1 MCGSN
6 NEQCSLLRVH
16 GALTAVAILFSS
28 NYIISK
34 WAMNAF
40 SPMTFAYLRVVGAAI
55 VLSALAPPS
64 RAPGSREPSPRLR
77 GEGRVRGDLGRITL
91 YSILGVAL
99 NQSLF
104 LAGLSL
110 TSAHVAAILITS
122 VPLFALAAAMVL
134 GHERGTPAK
143 IGGIALAAI
152 GALLVVGAEGFAG
165 ALRSLIGDL
174 LILTNSLCFALYL
187 VLSKP
192 MMSRVSAR
200 QMITWMFGIASALML
215 PIAAASLAHENWRAI
230 PQRAW
235 IALAA
240 VIAGP
245 TVAAYLLNAW
255 ALAHADSSLVAA
267 YTYLQP
273 VITTVLAAIFLGER
287 IRAVAIVAGVLIFTG
302 VYLAGGARKL

>member
-1 MCGSN
+1 MFGSS
-6 NEQCSLLRVH
+6 NEQRSLLRVH

-34 WAMNAF
+34 LAMNTF
-40 SPMTFAYLRVVGAAI
+40 SPMSFAYLRVVGAAI
-55 VLSALAPPS
+55 VLAAIG
-64 RAPGSREPSPRLR
+64 RFA
-77 GEGRVRGDLGRITL
+77 GEGAGAPLKGDLGKVTL

-143 IGGIALAAI
+143 IGGIALAAT

-215 PIAAASLAHENWRAI
+215 PLAAASLAHENWRAI
-230 PQRAW
+230 SERAW

-287 IRAVAIVAGVLIFTG
+287 IRAVAIVAGVLIFAG

>member
-1 MCGSN
+1 MCGSS
-6 NEQCSLLRVH
+6 NEQHSLLRVH

-34 WAMNAF
+34 LAMNSF

-55 VLSALAPPS
+55 VLSALTA
-64 RAPGSREPSPRLR
+64 REPSPRLR

-143 IGGIALAAI
+143 IGGIALAAF

-174 LILTNSLCFALYL
+174 LILANSLCFALYL

-200 QMITWMFGIASALML
+200 QMITWMFGIASVLML
-215 PIAAASLAHENWRAI
+215 PLAAASLAHENWRGI
-230 PQRAW
+230 PERAW

-287 IRAVAIVAGVLIFTG
+287 IRAVAIVAGVLIFAG

>member
-1 MCGSN
+1 MCGSS
-6 NEQCSLLRVH
+6 NEQRSLLRVH
-16 GALTAVAILFSS
+16 GALTVVAILFSS

-40 SPMTFAYLRVVGAAI
+40 SPMSFAYLRVLGAAI
-55 VLSALAPPS
+55 VLSVIQWNA
-64 RAPGSREPSPRLR
+64 
-77 GEGRVRGDLGRITL
+77 GEGAGAPLRGDLGRITL

-200 QMITWMFGIASALML
+200 QMITWMFGIASVLML
-215 PIAAASLAHENWRAI
+215 PIAAVPLAHENWRGI
-230 PQRAW
+230 PAVAW

-287 IRAVAIVAGVLIFTG
+287 IRAVAIVAGVLIFAG

>member
-1 MCGSN
+1 MCGSS
-6 NEQCSLLRVH
+6 NEQRSLLRVH

-40 SPMTFAYLRVVGAAI
+40 SPMSFAYLRVVGAAI
-55 VLSALAPPS
+55 VLSALT
-64 RAPGSREPSPRLR
+64 PGEPSPRLR

-91 YSILGVAL
+91 YSILGVVL

-174 LILTNSLCFALYL
+174 LILANSLCFALYL

-200 QMITWMFGIASALML
+200 QMITWMFGIASVLML
-215 PIAAASLAHENWRAI
+215 PLAAGSLAHENWRAI
-230 PQRAW
+230 PERAW

-255 ALAHADSSLVAA
+255 ALAHAESSLVAA

-287 IRAVAIVAGVLIFTG
+287 IRAVAIVAGVLIFAG

>member
-1 MCGSN
+1 MFGSS
-6 NEQCSLLRVH
+6 NEQRSLLRVH

-40 SPMTFAYLRVVGAAI
+40 SPMSFAYLRVLGAAI
-55 VLSALAPPS
+55 VLSAIGRNAGEGAGAP
-64 RAPGSREPSPRLR
+64 LR
-77 GEGRVRGDLGRITL
+77 GDVGRITL
-91 YSILGVAL
+91 YSILGVVL

-174 LILTNSLCFALYL
+174 LILANSLCFALYL

-192 MMSRVSAR
+192 MMSRISAR
-200 QMITWMFGIASALML
+200 QIITWMFGIASVLML
-215 PIAAASLAHENWRAI
+215 PIAAASLAQESWRAI
-230 PQRAW
+230 PVSAW

-273 VITTVLAAIFLGER
+273 VIATVLAAIFLGER
-287 IRAVAIVAGVLIFTG
+287 IRAVAIVAGVLIVAG